1 MSATQKKSFGIHR
14 GNRGATAVEDVHPIV
29 DEFLEVAMVRA
40 LKYVAVR
47 KRDFD
52 EWSS

>member
-1 MSATQKKSFGIHR
+1 
-14 GNRGATAVEDVHPIV
+14 VEDVHPIV

-40 LKYVAVR
+40 LKDVAVR